1 MGTMLTAEE
10 ARGKARKDSV
20 IHQEI
25 RDVEIEIFTA
35 IASGLLAVTVTG
47 TTMTF
52 TNPAQ
57 VAQYN
62 DAVKYY
68 NVWQGLVTDKAYE
81 DQMNQVLKHFLDLGY
96 SITRQVNA
104 STSTTYQWLI
114 EW

>member
-20 IHQEI
+20 IHTEI
-25 RDVEIEIFTA
+25 RDVEIAIFSA
-35 IASGLLAVTVTG
+35 IANGLLSATVTG
-47 TTMTF
+47 TTMTYI
-52 TNPAQ
+52 NPAV
-57 VAQYN
+57 VASYN
-62 DAVKYY
+62 DAVKYF

-96 SITRQVNA
+96 SITRQTNV
-104 STSTTYQWLI
+104 STATTFQWLI

>member
-20 IHQEI
+20 IHTEI
-25 RDVEIEIFTA
+25 RDCEIAIFSA
-35 IASGLLAVTVTG
+35 ISSGLLSTTVTG

-52 TNPAQ
+52 TNPANA
-57 VAQYN
+57 AQYT
-62 DAVKYY
+62 DAVKYF

-96 SITRQVNA
+96 SIIRQTNA
-104 STSTTYQWLI
+104 TTTTTFQWLI